1 MEIASVIKKGPT
13 NDRILKTYNRFTV
26 FDNLL
31 YAKIALFHSLV
42 RSRNVNMHIQLAAH
56 LNKGSCL
63 FGFCNR
69 IKYGFFRLYLN
80 NVCD

>member
-42 RSRNVNMHIQLAAH
+42 RSRNVNMHIQLAADIKQRIMSVW
-56 LNKGSCL
+56 LLQSNKIWI
-63 FGFCNR
+63 F
-69 IKYGFFRLYLN
+69 
-80 NVCD
+80 